1 MNKLF
6 KEVKDINT
14 EACVSIIL
22 NTHRTRPDNQKD
34 PIQLKNLTKEALER
48 LYNDYDKRFV
58 WPIEEKLNE
67 IVESIRHDENI
78 ESLVIY
84 VNPKFSAYTR
94 LPIEVQD
101 RVIIDSTFATKDLIK
116 AAYEEGG
123 YYVLQLSRSIAR
135 LTEAFNNK
143 VVEEIGGDF
152 PYENPMENRGN
163 PDLDNESDYIREFL
177 NQVDKSLQTVL
188 NENPLPVIVVSERRT
203 YDYFIEV
210 SDDSSHIVGTLDRLP
225 NDEKADKVVA
235 EAWKEMSSVI
245 QAQHASRIKELEQAK
260 STDSVVSGYNEV
272 WQTVQQGRG
281 KTLFVRKGFTQ
292 PAIVDEENF
301 EIKLIDA
308 PISQPEA
315 VDDIVDEMIEQ
326 TIAYGGD
333 LVFIQDDSLEEYG
346 NIALITRD

>member
-34 PIQLKNLTKEALER
+34 PIQLKNLIKEALER
-48 LYNDYDKRFV
+48 LYNSYEKRFV
-58 WPIEEKLNE
+58 WPIDERLNE
-67 IVESIRHDENI
+67 IAESIRHDENI

-84 VNPKFSAYTR
+84 ANQNFSAYTR

-101 RVIIDSTFATKDLIK
+101 RVIIDRTFATKDLIK

-135 LTEAFNNK
+135 LTEAFNGK
-143 VVEEIGGDF
+143 VVEEMGGDF

-163 PDLDNESDYIREFL
+163 PEMDNESDYIKEFL
-177 NQVDKSLQTVL
+177 NHVDKSLQIVL
-188 NENPLPVIVVSERRT
+188 NERPLPVIVVSERRT
-203 YDYFIEV
+203 YNYFVEV
-210 SDDSSHIVGTLDRLP
+210 CDDTSSIVGILDRLP
-225 NDEKADKVVA
+225 NDEKPDKIVA
-235 EAWKEMSSVI
+235 EAWKKMLSVI
-245 QAQHASRIKELEQAK
+245 QERHASRIEELEEAK
-260 STDSVVSGYNEV
+260 STNSVVSGYKDV

-281 KTLFVRKGFTQ
+281 KILFVRKGLMQ

-301 EIKLIDA
+301 KIKLIDH
-308 PISQPEA
+308 PSSQPDA

-333 LVFIQDDSLEEYG
+333 LVFVKDGSLEEFED
-346 NIALITRD
+346 IALVTRD